1 MYYIG
6 YNVKVDGINWE
17 GVGRVKSTSLIYTAD
32 LAPIFRM
39 PLWHEAAL
47 TIFNPCVTP
56 PGELD
61 PRRRALIGHGWGLQN
76 KKMPPVDCGSMMED
90 SGILTFFPMPTSTY
104 IFATAKR
111 RHKRDR

>member
-32 LAPIFRM
+32 LAPVFRM

-61 PRRRALIGHGWGLQN
+61 PRRRALIGLAGVRC
-76 KKMPPVDCGSMMED
+76 PPLAKN
-90 SGILTFFPMPTSTY
+90 SGAPLRKVY
-104 IFATAKR
+104 K
-111 RHKRDR
+111 DRI